1 MRAFFMGD
9 LQNNGDHLWE
19 PGLLAKAVGQGQM
32 YSLIHRHRR
41 QASSH
46 IGLWLP

>member
-1 MRAFFMGD
+1 MQALFMGV

-19 PGLLAKAVGQGQM
+19 PGLPAMAVVQEQM
-32 YSLIHRHRR
+32 YSLIHRYRR

-46 IGLWLP
+46 I